1 MTTARTGERQ
11 VSEGIEGRF
20 RGMEVAPGTLGCI
33 WLGQAGY
40 LLKTPGGI
48 VVAIDPYLSEYALQQ
63 WGLPRAIPPA
73 IDPNRLQP
81 DLLLCSHWHED
92 HLDQPLIRQWAGKNP
107 GVFGG
112 PPSCTSRAMAW
123 GWPADRTAPLALGQS
138 TTLGDLTVTACF
150 ARHETPEAPATDAVS
165 FLLRI
170 DGLAL
175 WAICDT
181 EYDARLRPMADERI
195 DIAFTPINGVGGN
208 LTDKEA
214 ALLLTYVR
222 PKLAIPNHYN
232 MWEPAGFG
240 PGATL
245 DPQAFV
251 DCYRRFGGG
260 AARILP
266 VGEIVTLS
274 V

>member
-1 MTTARTGERQ
+1 M
-11 VSEGIEGRF
+11 SEGIEGRF
-20 RGMEVAPGTLGCI
+20 RSMAVAPGTLGCV

-40 LLKTPGGI
+40 LLMTPGGV

-63 WGLPRAIPPA
+63 WGLPRIIPPA
-73 IDPNRLQP
+73 VDAHLIQP

-92 HLDQPLIRQWAGKNP
+92 HLDQPLIRQWATQQP
-107 GVFGG
+107 GIFGG
-112 PPSCTSRAMAW
+112 PPSCTSRAVAW
-123 GWPADRTAPLALGQS
+123 GWPANQIAPLALGQS
-138 TTLGDLTVTACF
+138 TRVGDLEVGAQF

-170 DGLAL
+170 DGLTL

-181 EYDARLRPMADERI
+181 EYDARLRPMVDEGI

-232 MWEPAGFG
+232 MWAPAGFG

-245 DPQAFV
+245 DPRAFV
-251 DCYRRFGGG
+251 ECYRHFGGG
-260 AARILP
+260 ATRILE
-266 VGEIVTLS
+266 VGEIVALS